1 MSSPVASAS
10 PAIELRRGLNE
21 GGAGGP
27 PLTDRRLRGY
37 AEIGVAA
44 LILGTS
50 ATLIQISTMP
60 ASLLVVLRMGL
71 AGIVLGVLFL
81 KTGGIAEVRRSG
93 YFRRMIIVGFV
104 VALELIFY
112 FASIRLANVTVAV
125 SLEYMA
131 PVFVAVLAPWVLR
144 TRRQTIDMVA
154 IAVAVGGMALL
165 VLPGLTLGEGRTS
178 IPGIVFGLL
187 AGLMFATAMMLIKSM
202 GTGVRGSTFALFF
215 CFGSVVLFTPLAVW
229 QTVAGHYQLTW
240 TDTWIVLVSGL
251 IYTALCFSLFT
262 DGIRH
267 VRVEHAGIL
276 GYIEPVT
283 SPLWA
288 FLLIG
293 EKPTWATLA
302 GGALIIVA
310 GALVVVFG
318 KGESEPLLEPL
329 S

>member
-1 MSSPVASAS
+1 MSSPAASAS
-10 PAIELRRGLNE
+10 PATERRSELSE
-21 GGAGGP
+21 GGAAGA
-27 PLTDRRLRGY
+27 PLADRRVRGY
-37 AEIGVAA
+37 AEIGVAS

-50 ATLIQISTMP
+50 ATLIQVSTMP
-60 ASLLVVLRMGL
+60 ASLLVVLRMAL
-71 AGIVLGVLFL
+71 AGVVLGALFL

-93 YFRRMIIVGFV
+93 HFRRMIVAGFV

-112 FASIRLANVTVAV
+112 FASIRLANVTVGV

-131 PVFVAVLAPWVLR
+131 PVFVALLAPWVLR

-154 IAVAVGGMALL
+154 VGVAVGGMALL
-165 VLPGLTLGEGRTS
+165 VLPGLALGEARTS
-178 IPGIVFGLL
+178 IPGIVCGLL

-202 GTGVRGSTFALFF
+202 GPDVRGSTFAFFF
-215 CFGSVVLFTPLAVW
+215 CLGSVVLLTPLAVW
-229 QTVAGHYQLTW
+229 QTVTTHYQLTG
-240 TDTWIVLVSGL
+240 TDTWIVIVSGL
-251 IYTALCFSLFT
+251 VYTALCFSLFT
-262 DGIRH
+262 DGIRY

-293 EKPTWATLA
+293 EKSPWTTLA
-302 GGALIIVA
+302 GGALIVA
-310 GALVVVFG
+310 AGVLVIVFG
-318 KGESEPLLEPL
+318 KGEAEPLLEPL

>member
-1 MSSPVASAS
+1 MSSPPASAS
-10 PAIELRRGLNE
+10 SPR
-21 GGAGGP
+21 
-27 PLTDRRLRGY
+27 TDRRLRGY
-37 AEIGVAA
+37 GEIAA
-44 LILGTS
+44 ASLILGTS
-50 ATLIQISTMP
+50 ATLIQVSTMP
-60 ASLLVVLRMGL
+60 ASLLVVLRMAL
-71 AGIVLGVLFL
+71 AGVVLGAIFL
-81 KTGGIAEVRRSG
+81 KTGGIEEVRRSG
-93 YFRRMIIVGFV
+93 YFRRMIVVGFV

-112 FASIRLANVTVAV
+112 FASIRLANVTVGV

-131 PVFVAVLAPWVLR
+131 PLFVALLAPWVLR
-144 TRRQTIDMVA
+144 TRRQGIDMVA
-154 IAVAVGGMALL
+154 VAVAVGGMALL
-165 VLPGLTLGEGRTS
+165 VVPGLTLGEGRTS

-202 GTGVRGSTFALFF
+202 GADIRGTTFALFF
-215 CFGSVVLFTPLAVW
+215 CGGSVVLLTPLAVW
-229 QTVAGHYQLTW
+229 QTLASHYALTW

-262 DGIRH
+262 DGIRY

-293 EKPTWATLA
+293 EKPPWTTFA
-302 GGALIIVA
+302 GGALIIAA
-310 GALVVVFG
+310 GVLVIVFG

-329 S
+329 A